1 MTRRKPTRRRRLR
14 NAAVITGA
22 VGALVAVN
30 GPVVG
35 AAAADAYTSY
45 QRDQAGYKAE
55 HGHWDTVELPE
66 EYRAHAIHAA
76 LLHNGK
82 VLLVAGS
89 GNDAQDF
96 EAGTFRTILYDPAT
110 EESTEIP
117 TPADL
122 FCGGHAYL
130 PDGNLLIAG
139 GTRKYEVLAGEVTRS
154 AGVLTVK
161 NESRVSGINLPEG
174 TEFTRDGKTYRTTE
188 DVSVPPAHDMS
199 GVMWMAGQQ
208 DVWIEAEEEGDGYDV
223 TGSEQFQLAGL
234 DAEQARNLYGQA
246 DSITRDKQD
255 YGGLDASYEFDVASE
270 RYVRT
275 DPLTMSRWYPTLI
288 GLAGGKVLAVS
299 GLDQHGKI
307 IQGDNEVFDP
317 ATSSWTASPEL
328 QRYFPTYPSL
338 FRLADGNRLFY
349 SGSNSGYGSDVEG
362 RQPGV
367 WDLTD
372 NTWTDVD
379 GLADP
384 EFNETSTSFLLA
396 PAQDQK
402 VAIVG
407 GGAVGDSEDSTA
419 RFDVV
424 DLTAASPRY
433 EMLADYPSP
442 ARYLSAVTLPDD
454 TTLLSGGSV
463 GYRGNHQS
471 DLHLTNSFDPET
483 GALTEMAPNEVGR
496 NYHSTALLLPDGR
509 VLTMGSDP
517 LYSDAD
523 DTVPGKFET
532 RIELYSPPYLY
543 AGDRPAVTG
552 APAEVTRGTTFPVST
567 AGAAVAEARLMRP
580 SAVTHQTD
588 TEQRSIALDVTAG
601 AEPGSYDLGLDAAE
615 GLTPSGWYM
624 LVVLDADGVP
634 SPARWVHVA

>member
-1 MTRRKPTRRRRLR
+1 MIRRKPTRRRRLR
-14 NAAVITGA
+14 NAAVLTGT
-22 VGALVAVN
+22 VVALVAVN
-30 GPVVG
+30 GPVVT
-35 AAAADAYTSY
+35 AAAQDIYADYVH
-45 QRDQAGYKAE
+45 DQAGYKAE
-55 HGHWDTVELPE
+55 HGHWDTIELPD
-66 EYRAHAIHAA
+66 EYRVHAIHAA

-89 GNDAQDF
+89 GNDAEDF
-96 EAGTFRTILYDPAT
+96 EAGTFRTILWDPAT
-110 EESTEIP
+110 EQSKEIP
-117 TPADL
+117 TPEDL

-130 PDGNLLIAG
+130 PNGNLLIAG
-139 GTRKYEVLAGEVTRS
+139 GTRKYEVLAGQVTRS

-161 NESRVSGINLPEG
+161 NESDASGINLPKG
-174 TEFTRDGKTYRTTE
+174 TEFTRGGQTYRTTE
-188 DVSVPPAHDMS
+188 DVSVPPAHDMD
-199 GVMWMAGQQ
+199 GMWMAGTQ
-208 DVWIEAEEEGDGYDV
+208 DVWLEAEEEGDGYDV
-223 TGSEQFQLAGL
+223 TSSAQFQLKGL

-255 YGGLDASYEFDVASE
+255 YGGLDASYEFDVDTE
-270 RYVRT
+270 RYVKT

-299 GLDQHGKI
+299 GLDQHGEI

-317 ATSSWTASPEL
+317 ATRSWSAAPQL

-362 RQPGV
+362 RQPGI

-419 RFDVV
+419 RFGVV
-424 DLTAASPRY
+424 DLTAASPGY
-433 EMLADYPSP
+433 SMVADYPSP
-442 ARYLSAVTLPDD
+442 ARYISAVTLPDD
-454 TTLLSGGSV
+454 TTLLTGGSV

-471 DLHLTNSFDPET
+471 DLHMTNSFDPQT

-496 NYHSTALLLPDGR
+496 DYHSTALLLPDGR

-517 LYSDAD
+517 LYADAD
-523 DTVPGKFET
+523 DTVPGQFET
-532 RIELYSPPYLY
+532 RIEIYSPPYLY
-543 AGDRPAVTG
+543 AGERPSITA
-552 APAEVTRGTTFPVST
+552 APDEVTRGTTFPVT
-567 AGAAVAEARLMRP
+567 ASGEVAQARLMRP

-588 TEQRSIALDVTAG
+588 TEQRSVALDVTASG
-601 AEPGSYDLGLDAAE
+601 TDPGTYDLGLDAAE
-615 GLTPSGWYM
+615 GLTPTGWYM
-624 LVVLDADGVP
+624 LVVIDGQGVP